1 MFSPMIP
8 DAVSWRNG
16 LVLEPAHFVRT
27 DQRQAAIAHL
37 AGLLAD
43 PWPWGFTSL
52 EIHEPALASA
62 RLHLDCE
69 GVFPDGSPFGARGL
83 ALPLNGRDGE
93 EQRFRVN
100 RDGDGVVLE
109 QNVDA
114 PHATALPVVRLLY
127 HGGVWRQ
134 SPDWSA
140 PAFLIDNEHPMRAD
154 LNRQLGA
161 LAALGAGFMATLRVS
176 GVENRPGARAIS
188 QVAAALA
195 QGVGMMEALL
205 ASPVVAPGRLG
216 LEALRLTLGVRS
228 AAGIF
233 ERLQGAWDPAD
244 QRGSVRRLLHE
255 AETTAA
261 GVGLP
266 FRTNVFRLDE
276 TGTLIV
282 ERIPTGSLVLAIEA
296 SRPAGLISARNWFD
310 GAALAAPDRIQEAL
324 NRRVAGCTRR
334 PLRSDPRIGVSS
346 GPLLALYRVEAD
358 AAWRGTGPQLA
369 LAAKTPAPEGTS
381 FSVLIPEDG
390 PDETATAL
398 PGALR

>member
-16 LVLEPAHFVRT
+16 LVLEPSHFVRT

-52 EIHEPALASA
+52 EVHEPALASA

-69 GVFPDGSPFGARGL
+69 GVFPDGSPFSGREL
-83 ALPLNGRDGE
+83 ALPLDGRDGE
-93 EQRFRVN
+93 EQRFRIV
-100 RDGDGVVLE
+100 RSGEAVSLE

-114 PHATALPVVRLLY
+114 PHATALPVARLIY
-127 HGGVWRQ
+127 HGGVWRPT
-134 SPDWSA
+134 PDWSA
-140 PAFLIDNEHPMRAD
+140 PAFVIDAEHPMRAD

-176 GVENRPGARAIS
+176 GVENRPGVRTIS

-205 ASPVVAPGRLG
+205 ASPVIAPGRLG
-216 LEALRLTLGVRS
+216 IEALRLTLGVRS

-233 ERLQGAWDPAD
+233 ERMQGAWDPAD

-266 FRTNVFRLDE
+266 FRTNVFRADDAGNLV
-276 TGTLIV
+276 V
-282 ERIPTGSLVLAIEA
+282 EGIPTGSLVLAIEA

-324 NRRVAGCTRR
+324 NRRVAGCIRR
-334 PLRSDPRIGVSS
+334 PLRSDPRIGISS

-369 LAAKTPAPEGTS
+369 LAAKTPPPDSTS
-381 FSVLIPEDG
+381 FSVLIPDDSAEDA
-390 PDETATAL
+390 DVVM
-398 PGALR
+398 PGGLR

>member
-1 MFSPMIP
+1 MLAPMIP
-8 DAVSWRNG
+8 DAVPWRNG
-16 LVLEPAHFVRT
+16 LVLEPSHFVRT

-43 PWPWGFTSL
+43 PWPWGFTGL
-52 EIHEPALASA
+52 EIHEPALAAA

-69 GVFPDGSPFGARGL
+69 GVFPDGSPFRGREL
-83 ALPLNGRDGE
+83 SLPLTGRDGE
-93 EQRFRVN
+93 EQRFRIA
-100 RDGDGVVLE
+100 RSGDGVSLE

-114 PHATALPVVRLLY
+114 PHATALPVARLIF
-127 HGGVWRQ
+127 HGGVWRLA
-134 SPDWSA
+134 PDWSA
-140 PAFLIDNEHPMRAD
+140 PALLIDAEHPMRAD

-176 GVENRPGARAIS
+176 GVEDRPGARVIS

-195 QGVGMMEALL
+195 QGVGMLEALL
-205 ASPVVAPGRLG
+205 ASPAVAPGRLG

-233 ERLQGAWDPAD
+233 ERLEGAWDPAD

-255 AETTAA
+255 AEATAA

-266 FRTNVFRLDE
+266 FRTNVFRADE
-276 TGTLIV
+276 TGGLVV
-282 ERIPTGSLVLAIEA
+282 EGLPAGPLVLAIEA

-334 PLRSDPRIGVSS
+334 PIRSDPRIGIST

-358 AAWRGTGPQLA
+358 ASWRGLGADLA
-369 LAAKTPAPEGTS
+369 LAAKTPPPQSTS

-390 PDETATAL
+390 SDETQNAM
-398 PGALR
+398 PRMLR

>member
-1 MFSPMIP
+1 MFAPMIP

-43 PWPWGFTSL
+43 PWPWGFTGL
-52 EIHEPALASA
+52 TVHETALAAA
-62 RLHLDCE
+62 RLHVDCE
-69 GVFPDGSPFGARGL
+69 GVFPDGSPFSGREL
-83 ALPLNGRDGE
+83 SLPLAGRDGA
-93 EQRFRVN
+93 EQRFRIARN
-100 RDGDGVVLE
+100 GDGVSLE

-114 PHATALPVVRLLY
+114 PHATALPVARLIF

-134 SPDWSA
+134 VPDWTA
-140 PAFLIDNEHPMRAD
+140 PALLIDAEHPMRAD
-154 LNRQLGA
+154 LNRQLGT

-176 GVENRPGARAIS
+176 GVEDRPGARVIS

-195 QGVGMMEALL
+195 QGVGVLEALL
-205 ASPVVAPGRLG
+205 ASPMIAPGRLG

-228 AAGIF
+228 AAGVF
-233 ERLQGAWDPAD
+233 ERLEGAWDPAD

-255 AETTAA
+255 AEVTAA

-266 FRTNVFRLDE
+266 FRTNLFRSDE
-276 TGTLIV
+276 AGGLVV
-282 ERIPTGSLVLAIEA
+282 EGLPTGPLVLAIEA
-296 SRPAGLISARNWFD
+296 SRPGGLIAARNWFD
-310 GAALAAPDRIQEAL
+310 GAALAVPDRIQEAL

-334 PLRSDPRIGVSS
+334 PIPSDPRIGIST

-358 AAWRGTGPQLA
+358 ASWRGTGTDLA
-369 LAAKTPAPEGTS
+369 LAAKTPPPANTS
-381 FSVLIPEDG
+381 FSVLIP
-390 PDETATAL
+390 DEGGDEAAAAM
-398 PGALR
+398 PGMLR